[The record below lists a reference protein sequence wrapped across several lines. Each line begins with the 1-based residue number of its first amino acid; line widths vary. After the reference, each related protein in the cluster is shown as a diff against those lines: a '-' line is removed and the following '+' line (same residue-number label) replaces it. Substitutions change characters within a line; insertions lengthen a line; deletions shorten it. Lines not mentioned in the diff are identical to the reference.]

1 MYFQLEADYYSNE
14 ANKNKYT
21 NFQLKASI
29 KNNLKIAEDKIVQG
43 VVLAI
48 LVILCCLDLKI
59 LCCLDLLLLE
69 SIFFKCKLCL
79 FEQGISRS
87 IFISIRYT

>member
-1 MYFQLEADYYSNE
+1 MNFQLEVTTTSNE

-21 NFQLKASI
+21 NFQLTVST
-29 KNNLKIAEDKIVQG
+29 KNNLKKAEHQA
-43 VVLAI
+43 LHLQRQ
-48 LVILCCLDLKI
+48 LVILCCLDLKV

-79 FEQGISRS
+79 FEQGISLS
-87 IFISIRYT
+87 VFISVRHT

>member
-29 KNNLKIAEDKIVQG
+29 KNNLKIAEDQIVQG
-43 VVLAI
+43 IV
-48 LVILCCLDLKI
+48 LCCLNLKV

-69 SIFFKCKLCL
+69 SIFFKCKLCF
-79 FEQGISRS
+79 FEHGLRHY
-87 IFISIRYT
+87 IFISIRHT